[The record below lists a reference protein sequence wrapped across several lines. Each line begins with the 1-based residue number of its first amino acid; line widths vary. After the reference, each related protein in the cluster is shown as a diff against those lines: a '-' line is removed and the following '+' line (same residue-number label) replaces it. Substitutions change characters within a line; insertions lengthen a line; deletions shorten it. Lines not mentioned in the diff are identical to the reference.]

1 MNRSK
6 LTIYKLCTAVI
17 LAMTAVI
24 GLVSFLV
31 FFDSDA
37 RYFKS
42 TSIASIL
49 YITLALTAILA
60 ISAAFLSERIGK
72 IEIAPQSP
80 VLSLIPAA
88 TAITILIISIIEI
101 VKGNT
106 TSYAT
111 LTSVLLLGVAFYH
124 LADALKAPAALK
136 LALGYVKIIFCIL
149 IITRLHLD
157 FKVELNSPLKLLAQ
171 FSAATTILST
181 LSDLRVIIDKSST
194 GYFILS
200 KICFLTAS
208 LLGAIGAL
216 TEVASR
222 PDKYTID
229 LLIYPILFL
238 TMAIPSAVS
247 FFTLRPAKETETT
260 PATEPEEITE

>member
-31 FFDSDA
+31 FFDGDA

-171 FSAATTILST
+171 FSAAAAILST
-181 LSDLRVIIDKSST
+181 LSDLRLIIDKSST

-216 TEVASR
+216 TEVVSH

-229 LLIYPILFL
+229 LLIYPVLFL
-238 TMAIPSAVS
+238 AMAIPSAVS
-247 FFTLRPAKETETT
+247 FFTARPAKEVAPTQ
-260 PATEPEEITE
+260 EPQEIAE